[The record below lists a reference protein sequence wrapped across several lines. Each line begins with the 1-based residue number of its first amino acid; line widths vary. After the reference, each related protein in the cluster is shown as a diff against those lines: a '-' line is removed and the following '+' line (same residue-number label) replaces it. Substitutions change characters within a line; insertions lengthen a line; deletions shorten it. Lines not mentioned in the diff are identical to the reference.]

1 MKRRILLKHL
11 AVAPF
16 IMALAR
22 SARAAQHAGVTMNV
36 EALHKNWQEYLEEG
50 ADVVLTTEPLKRSEA
65 EWKQSLTPPQFDV
78 LRREGTE
85 RSFTSPLN
93 DEKRPGVFVCAGC
106 SLPLFTAAMK
116 FDSGTGWPSFFTTIP
131 DVFVTRRDFKLIWPR
146 TEYHCVRC
154 GGHHGHVFDDGPP
167 PTGQRWCNN
176 GVALRFIPKSEQG

>member
-1 MKRRILLKHL
+1 MKRRMLLKGL

-16 IMALAR
+16 MIALTR
-22 SARAAQHAGVTMNV
+22 LGYAAQRTGVTISV
-36 EALHKNWQEYLEEG
+36 EELHKNWKEYLVED

-65 EWKQSLTPPQFDV
+65 EWKQNLTPQQFDV

-85 RSFTSPLN
+85 HPFTSPLN
-93 DEKRPGVFVCAGC
+93 NEKRAGVFVCAGC
-106 SLPLFTAAMK
+106 SLPLFTSAMK

-131 DVFVTRRDFKLIWPR
+131 DAFGTKRDFKLIRPR

-167 PTGQRWCNN
+167 PTGERWCNN
-176 GVALRFIPKSEQG
+176 GVALRFIPKTDKS